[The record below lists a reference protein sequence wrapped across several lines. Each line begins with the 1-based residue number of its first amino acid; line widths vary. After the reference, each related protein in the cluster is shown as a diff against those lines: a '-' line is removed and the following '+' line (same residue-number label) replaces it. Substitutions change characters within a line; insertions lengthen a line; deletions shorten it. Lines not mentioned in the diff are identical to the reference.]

1 MVFSGL
7 GPTHR
12 PLSSSFLELPYRVL
26 NTNHKKE
33 LLRGLWVNPK
43 NKSLYGTKE
52 AADGHSG
59 SVELR
64 LATQERIQ
72 Y

>member
-1 MVFSGL
+1 MVFSGV

-12 PLSSSFLELPYRVL
+12 PLSSSFLELPYRIL

-43 NKSLYGTKE
+43 LTSHYM
-52 AADGHSG
+52 
-59 SVELR
+59 VLR
-64 LATQERIQ
+64 RLHMAIAGVSN
-72 Y
+72 